1 MSGLPTVPLGRGQS
15 WKDAEDL
22 PHPHIRRDAYI
33 GARYLKKDRLS
44 SIIFITGS
52 TCEKSIADGWMMLTA
67 IGAATPGL
75 TRQLAFDLAPIRVN
89 CIAPGVVA
97 TDLWSGMGKDWAE
110 AYLKDHEDKMLTR
123 KVAQLED
130 VTEAFLY
137 VMMDAN
143 TTGQAVHTNSGVF
156 LIKVDAVEWKAGR
169 SICCRE

>member
-1 MSGLPTVPLGRGQS
+1 M
-15 WKDAEDL
+15 
-22 PHPHIRRDAYI
+22 
-33 GARYLKKDRLS
+33 
-44 SIIFITGS
+44 
-52 TCEKSIADGWMMLTA
+52 
-67 IGAATPGL
+67 TPGL

-97 TDLWSGMGKDWAE
+97 TDLWSGMGKERAE

-123 KVAQLED
+123 KVAQPED

-156 LIKVDAVEWKAGR
+156 LMKVDAVEWKAGH